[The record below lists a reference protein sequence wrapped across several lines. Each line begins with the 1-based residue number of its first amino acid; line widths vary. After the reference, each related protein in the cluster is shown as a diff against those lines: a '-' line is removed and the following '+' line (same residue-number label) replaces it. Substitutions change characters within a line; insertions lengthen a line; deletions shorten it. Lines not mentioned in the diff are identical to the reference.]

1 MTLDD
6 RGPSTA
12 LHFEG
17 FRFDPRSLELW
28 YDDEKI
34 ALKPQPANFLR
45 ALLVAAPDFVSREAL
60 IAELWP
66 DGTIVEFDQGLN
78 SCARQIRKALADA
91 SGHQAEPDHFIET
104 LPRRGYRFV
113 GQLADAPPQAKRS
126 GSLMILIVAIL
137 AATGIAIAVLPR
149 LGDADDPAIPQAS
162 DERDALLQARHGLA
176 SGDVA
181 ALENARDEYGRL
193 LALSPQNAEARGG
206 GALALALLAGRQNY
220 DWTENTGEAEQ
231 RANAVLAEHPHQ
243 AEALIAL
250 AYVSLYRD
258 WQVDDARSQIDR
270 ALVTDPERDLALS
283 LAASVYAAAGDSE
296 AAADFA
302 DRAALANPQSMSVRS
317 DRCWFHLF
325 NRDPGAA
332 LAACRW
338 ALELAPDSNYARLGL
353 IEALDAAG
361 DEAGAARELA
371 GLLDAG
377 EPDGSLDQ
385 YRCALRDHLQQ
396 QEQMQSAVLMAATA
410 VQCGD
415 TASAL
420 EQLSIAIEAREAG
433 MLFVPIDPRFDPL
446 RSEPTMR
453 PINARLAAINGT
465 RN

>member
-1 MTLDD
+1 MTLGD

-12 LHFEG
+12 QHFEG

-60 IAELWP
+60 IGELWP

-91 SGHQAEPDHFIET
+91 SGHQGEPDHFIET

-113 GQLADAPPQAKRS
+113 GQLADAAPKAKRS
-126 GSLMILIVAIL
+126 GRLMILIVAIL
-137 AATGIAIAVLPR
+137 AAIGIAIAVLPR
-149 LGDADDPAIPQAS
+149 LGDTDDLAIPQAN

-176 SGDVA
+176 TGDVA

-193 LALSPQNAEARGG
+193 LALSPQNAEARGS
-206 GALALALLAGRQNY
+206 GALALALLAGRGDY
-220 DWTENTGEAEQ
+220 DWAENTGEAEQ
-231 RANAVLAEHPHQ
+231 RANAVLAEHPDQ

-258 WQVDDARSQIDR
+258 WQVDDARNEIDR
-270 ALVTDPERDLALS
+270 ALAADPERDLALS

-325 NRDPGAA
+325 NRDPQAA

-338 ALELAPDSNYARLGL
+338 ALELAPESNYARLGL
-353 IEALDAAG
+353 VEAHATLG
-361 DEAGAARELA
+361 NEADAARELA
-371 GLLDAG
+371 ALLERN
-377 EPDGSLDQ
+377 EPHRSLAE
-385 YRCALRDHLQQ
+385 YRCALLDHLQRDG
-396 QEQMQSAVLMAATA
+396 QMRSAVLIAATA

-415 TASAL
+415 TALAL
-420 EQLSIAIEAREAG
+420 EQLSVAIEAREAG
-433 MLFVPIDPRFDPL
+433 MLFVSVDPRFDPL
-446 RSEPTMR
+446 RSEPAMR
-453 PINARLAAINGT
+453 PINARLATINGT